1 MHSKRWFLA
10 SLLAV
15 LLAVAAWGLD
25 RAFPLPAP
33 PAPATRVLAEDG
45 ELLRAFPAPDQTW
58 RYPVELG
65 QVAPVYREVLLAY
78 EDRAFYYHP
87 GINPLSIVRAVW
99 QNLSAGEVVSGG
111 STLSMQVAGMLDPYP
126 RTLTGKLRQALRTLQ
141 LEWHYSKDE
150 ILTLYLNL
158 APFGGMLS
166 GVESA
171 SRHYY
176 GKPALQLSDAEAA
189 LLAVLPQRPSD
200 WRPDRYPQRARRAR
214 DKVLQR
220 MLALG
225 LWSQARVE
233 AALREPVAALPPEPP
248 LLAPLLARRLR
259 QSCPS
264 CTELPTLIDAGL
276 QRQLQAL
283 VESYS
288 ARLDKR
294 QSLAVMVVR
303 NRDRAVRGYVGS
315 ARFGDPDSQGHV
327 DMTTAV
333 RSPGSTLKPFAYG
346 MALDRGLIHSH
357 SLLLD
362 TPRYG
367 LRYRPHNFT
376 GGFSG
381 PVTAMESLQR
391 SLNLPV
397 VQLLEHLGADSFV
410 AGLQNAGLE
419 LRGEGVRQPNASV
432 VLGGVGTTLESLVGA
447 YTSLAREGQA
457 GAVRL
462 QPQQPDT
469 DRWLMSPGAAWISW
483 RMLAQ
488 NPWRALGRV
497 SDTPWRLAWKT
508 GTSYGYRDAWALGT
522 SPEWTIGV
530 WVGRPDGSPSP
541 GRYGRQAAA
550 PLLFRVHELLPESR
564 QPLTQPPSVSR
575 QAICWPLGTL
585 ESQPDNNAGY
595 GVDNCLQ
602 RHQAWLLE
610 NTAPPTLPQAPDLLQ
625 PALLRAVWLDAET
638 GLRVTPGCRAERQ
651 KLERQNIALWPLQVE
666 PWLKPEWRRD
676 GRLPAAA
683 NSCTRLQS
691 ATENIRIVGLE
702 AGSHL
707 QLPPGRSELELDLRA
722 RGAQGALNWYL
733 NGEPLPDRSGEGL
746 ALTLHANGNYRLS
759 VVDASGNTDSI
770 EFSFQRSGRGE

>member
-1 MHSKRWFLA
+1 MW
-10 SLLAV
+10 LLPPV
-15 LLAVAAWGLD
+15 LLVVLAWGLD
-25 RAFPLPAP
+25 RVFPLPAP

-45 ELLRAFPAPDQTW
+45 ELLRAFLSPDQTW
-58 RYPVELG
+58 RYPIALE
-65 QVAPVYREVLLAY
+65 QVAPVYREVLLGY

-87 GINPLSIVRAVW
+87 GINLLSILRAAW
-99 QNLSAGEVVSGG
+99 QNLNAGEVVSGG

-150 ILTLYLNL
+150 ILNLYLNL

-171 SRHYY
+171 SRHYF

-220 MLALG
+220 MQALG

-259 QSCPS
+259 QVCPS

-276 QRQLQAL
+276 QRQLQSL

-288 ARLDKR
+288 ARLDER

-315 ARFGDPDSQGHV
+315 ARFGDPASQGHV
-327 DMTTAV
+327 DMTSAI

-381 PVTAMESLQR
+381 PVTVMESLQR

-419 LRGEGVRQPNASV
+419 LQGEGVRQPNASV
-432 VLGGVGTTLESLVGA
+432 VLGGVGSTLESLVGT
-447 YTSLAREGQA
+447 YTALARKGQA

-462 QPQQPDT
+462 QPQQPDP

-488 NPWRALGRV
+488 NPWRALGQV
-497 SDTPWRLAWKT
+497 SETPWRLAWKT
-508 GTSYGYRDAWALGT
+508 GTSYGYRDAWALGV

-550 PLLFRVHELLPESR
+550 PLLFRVHELLPESS
-564 QPLTQPPSVSR
+564 QSLTQPASVSR
-575 QAICWPLGTL
+575 QTVCWPLGTL
-585 ESQPDNNAGY
+585 ESQSHNHAG
-595 GVDNCLQ
+595 NCLQ
-602 RHQAWLLE
+602 RHQAWLLD

-625 PALLRAVWLDAET
+625 PALLRAIWQDAET
-638 GLRVTPGCRAERQ
+638 GLRVAPGCRAEGQ
-651 KLERQNIALWPLQVE
+651 KLEQQKIALWPLQAE

-676 GRLPAAA
+676 ERLPTAA
-683 NSCTRLQS
+683 NSCSRLRS
-691 ATENIRIVGLE
+691 TAESLRIIGIE

-707 QLPPGRSELELDLRA
+707 QLPPGRTALEVDLRA
-722 RGAQGALNWYL
+722 RGAQGGLNWYL
-733 NGEPLPDRSGEGL
+733 NAEPLPEQPGQGL
-746 ALTLHANGNYRLS
+746 ALTLHDSGDYRLS

-770 EFSFQRSGRGE
+770 EFSFQRSDTGE